1 MTGPEVSVVIP
12 TYNCGQYIGEAI
24 ESMWRQTYRPIEVIV
39 VDDGS
44 TDDTR
49 EEVAK
54 FGKRVRYTYQ
64 ENAGVAAAR
73 NRGVTAAAG
82 DLIGLQDADD
92 ISDSSR
98 LSSQV
103 KLFVENSQVGYVCT
117 DAWVTDAR
125 RRPLHLWSQREEVA
139 DALSEAI
146 DSAQR
151 TQSGFVFPTSGLIP
165 LLVRRCFLLPP
176 TGLFCRRTFL
186 DVGGCDEDMPVA
198 SDYDLLLRMAQKAD
212 IGYVG
217 EPLYYLLRGRE
228 AHLTRDE
235 MARHENVIHLLRKC
249 ETSLAC
255 SSTSLARQ
263 IKLKIAGQHTLMA
276 AILAKDGHLGGARQ
290 HLRESLRSAWRP
302 IPLAFFLATCS
313 GPVGR
318 ALAPIFVKRIL
329 GK

>member
-1 MTGPEVSVVIP
+1 MTGPEVSVVIA

-24 ESMWRQTYRPIEVIV
+24 ESMLRQTYRPMEVIV

-44 TDDTR
+44 TDDTG

-73 NRGVTAAAG
+73 NRGVTAATG
-82 DLIGLQDADD
+82 DLIGFQDGDD
-92 ISDSSR
+92 ISDSNR

-103 KLFVENSQVGYVCT
+103 KLFVENSQVGCVCT

-125 RRPLHLWSQREEVA
+125 RRPLRLYSHREEVA
-139 DALSEAI
+139 DVLREAVE
-146 DSAQR
+146 SGQR
-151 TQSGFVFPTSGLIP
+151 TQSGFVFPSSGAMA

-176 TGLFCRRTFL
+176 TGLFWRRTFL
-186 DVGGCDEDMPVA
+186 DVGGCDENMPVA
-198 SDYDLLLRMAQKAD
+198 SDYDLLLRMVQKAD
-212 IGYVG
+212 IGYVA

-228 AHLTRDE
+228 GHLTGDE

-249 ETSLAC
+249 EMSLAC
-255 SSTSLARQ
+255 SSMSLARQ

-276 AILAKDGHLGGARQ
+276 AILAKDGDLGGARQ

-318 ALAPIFVKRIL
+318 AVAPVFAKKIL